1 MEYHLKALS
10 RLTPDIRLCFD
21 ADRAGI
27 QATERAI
34 PIAAKVEVNLSV
46 IQIPSGK
53 DPDELIKQ
61 DVSVW
66 KRVIT
71 EQIEALDWLIEQYRR
86 SEDLTTVAGRKSF
99 KQAVF
104 GLVARLESRGEQ
116 SIFADKVAHAL
127 GYPNGDAVRDE
138 LKLLQA
144 GTKTYKPIR
153 HTVSVPQDKLNRQKV
168 EDNLMALTLLQPKL
182 RTYLYDLAPEMFGSD
197 EARAVFEFLAMH
209 PDYDGTDKRLV
220 QNFAEYAK
228 IISLVY
234 ETLYQDL
241 DALELDQEAKRLK
254 SKLVAQYVRTEK
266 QTLTERLQT
275 AEPAE
280 AATLLARVAKLD
292 ELLR

>member
-1 MEYHLKALS
+1 
-10 RLTPDIRLCFD
+10 
-21 ADRAGI
+21 
-27 QATERAI
+27 
-34 PIAAKVEVNLSV
+34 
-46 IQIPSGK
+46 
-53 DPDELIKQ
+53 
-61 DVSVW
+61 
-66 KRVIT
+66 
-71 EQIEALDWLIEQYRR
+71 
-86 SEDLTTVAGRKSF
+86 
-99 KQAVF
+99 
-104 GLVARLESRGEQ
+104 
-116 SIFADKVAHAL
+116 
-127 GYPNGDAVRDE
+127 
-138 LKLLQA
+138 
-144 GTKTYKPIR
+144 
-153 HTVSVPQDKLNRQKV
+153 
-168 EDNLMALTLLQPKL
+168 LQPKL